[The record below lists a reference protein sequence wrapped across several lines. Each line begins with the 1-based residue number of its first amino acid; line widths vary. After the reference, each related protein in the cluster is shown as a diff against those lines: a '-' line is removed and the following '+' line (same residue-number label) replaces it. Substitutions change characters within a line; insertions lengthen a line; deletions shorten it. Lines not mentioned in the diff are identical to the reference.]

1 MQLYEN
7 KVSKNVDVLYKTRKP
22 INSKCLRS
30 IYFSF
35 IHSYIDYANVVSAS
49 TNKNKLKNYFGTKNK
64 LLLSYLTKTELGMP
78 RPLLK
83 TLNALNFYQINLLQ
97 VPLFMQKIK
106 TNSSPRIFLH
116 QIQTIKHK

>member
-7 KVSKNVDVLYKTRKP
+7 KVSKNVGVLYKTRKP

-49 TNKNKLKNYFGTKNK
+49 TNKNFGTKNK
-64 LLLSYLTKTELGMP
+64 LRLSYLTKTELGMP